1 MKNRKRLILII
12 VLFVVIAGVLVFK
25 FADDLSGNNH
35 GIIYVSGNIET
46 TDAQASF
53 KLAGRVEKRMVSE
66 GETIEKGLL
75 VATLDA
81 NEFEQEVAIRGA
93 DLEFAQAVLAELEA
107 GSRLQEVAAAK
118 ATFDRA
124 KSEMQQQ
131 KRDYER
137 QKELYEKNVISEQE
151 YEKAQTG
158 FEVTSARLK
167 EAKEQFKLV
176 EEGPRQERI
185 QQARAKVSQATQAL
199 KLAEIRLG
207 YAELRSPLSGVVVSE
222 HIEAGEYVVPG
233 TAIVTI
239 ADLKDVWLRAYIN
252 ETDLGRVKLGQ
263 EVEVSTDSY
272 PDKKYKAVIS
282 FIASQAEFTPKTVQT
297 NEQRVKLVYRIKINI
312 DNADMELKPGMPA
325 DAVIIIA
332 EGKE

>member
-1 MKNRKRLILII
+1 MKNKKKLILLII
-12 VLFVVIAGVLVFK
+12 PLVVVAGVLVFK
-25 FADDLSGNNH
+25 FAGDLSGDNH
-35 GIIYVSGNIET
+35 DVINVSGNIEA

-53 KLAGRVEKRMVSE
+53 KLAGRVEKRLVNE
-66 GETIEKGLL
+66 GETIEKGGL

-81 NEFEQEVAIRGA
+81 NEFEQEVAIRNA
-93 DLEFAQAVLAELEA
+93 DLELAGAVLAELEA
-107 GSRLQEVAAAK
+107 GSRQQEIAAAM
-118 ATFDRA
+118 ATLDRA
-124 KSEMQQQ
+124 KAEMQQH

-151 YEKAQTG
+151 YEKAQTS
-158 FEVTSARLK
+158 FDVATARLK
-167 EAKEQFKLV
+167 EAEEQFKLI

-185 QQARAKVSQATQAL
+185 QQARAKVKQAEHAL

-207 YAELRSPLSGVVVSE
+207 YAKLRSPLSGVVISE

-252 ETDLGRVKLGQ
+252 ETDLGRVKVGQ
-263 EVEVSTDSY
+263 EVEVTTDSY
-272 PDKKYKAVIS
+272 SDKKYKAVIS

-297 NEQRVKLVYRIKINI
+297 KEQRVKLVYRIKIDI
-312 DNADMELKPGMPA
+312 DNSDMELKPGMPA
-325 DAVIIIA
+325 DAVIVLA